1 MRQWWFYVIVENVL
15 FPAISNRC
23 WVAWVAV
30 SCVNIID
37 QTQAAQTNLFT
48 KIDILLC

>member
-1 MRQWWFYVIVENVL
+1 MLLSKMSCFQQYLIDVGWW
-15 FPAISNRC
+15 
-23 WVAWVAV
+23 AV
-30 SCVNIID
+30 SCVNSID